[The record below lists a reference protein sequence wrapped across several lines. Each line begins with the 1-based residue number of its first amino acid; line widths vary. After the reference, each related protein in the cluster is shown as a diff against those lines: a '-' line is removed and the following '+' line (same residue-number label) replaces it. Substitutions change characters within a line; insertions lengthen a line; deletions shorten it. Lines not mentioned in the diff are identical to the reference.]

1 MSKLIDKLDA
11 LYARTFDGD
20 ISDADR
26 RAVSAAMESI
36 MAKCNDFLTNAYQIS
51 PELRSKFRK
60 LNTLCAEDACSAD
73 LGQDVLVHWG
83 LARDLMIQIQK
94 AFSR

>member
-20 ISDADR
+20 ISDADCR
-26 RAVSAAMESI
+26 IVSAAMESI
-36 MAKCNDFLTNAYQIS
+36 MAKCNDFLANAYQIS
-51 PELRSKFRK
+51 PEMRSKFRK
-60 LNTLCAEDACSAD
+60 LNTLCAEDARAAD
-73 LGQDVLVHWG
+73 LGQDLLAHWG
-83 LARDLMIQIQK
+83 LTRDLMIQIQA

>member
-26 RAVSAAMESI
+26 RIVSAAMESI

-60 LNTLCAEDACSAD
+60 LNTLCAEDARSAD

-83 LARDLMIQIQK
+83 LTRDLMIQIQK

>member
-1 MSKLIDKLDA
+1 MTKLIDKLDA

-26 RAVSAAMESI
+26 RIVFAAMESI

-60 LNTLCAEDACSAD
+60 LNALCAEDARSAD

>member
-26 RAVSAAMESI
+26 RIVSAAMASI
-36 MAKCNDFLTNAYQIS
+36 MAKCNDFLTSAYQIS
-51 PELRSKFRK
+51 PELRSEFRK
-60 LNTLCAEDACSAD
+60 LNTLCAEDARSAD
-73 LGQDVLVHWG
+73 LGQDVLIHWG